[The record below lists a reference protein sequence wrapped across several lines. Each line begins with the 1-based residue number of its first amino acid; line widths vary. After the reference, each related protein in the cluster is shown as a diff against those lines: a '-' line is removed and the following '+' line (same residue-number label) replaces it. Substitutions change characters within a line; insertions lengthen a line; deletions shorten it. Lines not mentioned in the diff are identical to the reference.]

1 MRGKEEKLNKEKE
14 KRRRRGR
21 RKRTKIERDEDNS
34 REEKIWNSVSQ
45 PRSSRGKNAKFLHIF
60 GTSSFNPTLA
70 KIQKMILQK
79 IFEWFFQSIYSF
91 LINIRFYDKIESQGS
106 SLISFNFILQNKIKK
121 DFDKRFKQYQTFQYQ
136 ILLLFLLLYKTK
148 LIKKEKMTPSF
159 SKNLH
164 D

>member
-121 DFDKRFKQYQTFQYQ
+121 DFDKRFKHSKYYFFSFF
-136 ILLLFLLLYKTK
+136 IK
-148 LIKKEKMTPSF
+148 LS
-159 SKNLH
+159 L
-164 D
+164 

>member
-1 MRGKEEKLNKEKE
+1 MRGKEEKLNKGKE

-121 DFDKRFKQYQTFQYQ
+121 DFVSFDKRFKHSKYYFFSFF
-136 ILLLFLLLYKTK
+136 IK
-148 LIKKEKMTPSF
+148 LS
-159 SKNLH
+159 L
-164 D
+164 